1 MNTGLD
7 GTDYLDL
14 KVSDLSIWF
23 GITATHLFDLGC

>member
-23 GITATHLFDLGC
+23 GKQQQTSSI